1 VGRFFWSWCG
11 RFGPDPELVMPRAKE
26 LQRKRVKGCAEWGDV
41 QARREAFGR
50 LRYALLMA
58 PDGGS
63 MRPGR

>member
-1 VGRFFWSWCG
+1 
-11 RFGPDPELVMPRAKE
+11 MPRAKE